1 MKKNLSRRIL
11 ILSIQLL
18 TLIVISSCNQN
29 NPAPN
34 NPTPNNPATGLNLAW
49 TATING
55 QNYSWQGSYP
65 NNMSSGQ
72 SSTAF
77 NQSDGSLNIV
87 LVNQTG
93 PKTLSIKIP
102 TPAVGT
108 YVVSGGTFSNPGTK
122 NIQFMNGGTVS
133 HTTLAGGSVTLN
145 ITEYSQSVYGSVKGN
160 FSGTIGAFPSGGNKT
175 ISGSFE
181 AVRLN

>member
-18 TLIVISSCNQN
+18 VLSVISSCNQN

-34 NPTPNNPATGLNLAW
+34 NPAPSSNLNLAW

-72 SSTAF
+72 ASTAF

-102 TPAVGT
+102 TPGVGT
-108 YVVSGGTFSNPGTK
+108 YVISGGTFSNPGTK

-181 AVRLN
+181 AFRAN